1 MKESNKDV
9 CKEVIRDY
17 EELLQKFNELSN
29 IDFFEYLIKKINLIE
44 IVSKEKNA
52 KEKLARILEFKTFI
66 EDVPDDDK
74 HTSISEFINNIY
86 LQNTNEK
93 KNETVS
99 MMTIHQS
106 KGLEFKVVIIVCC
119 NQGILPFSKST
130 DPNNEEE
137 RRLFYVALTRA
148 RERLFLSS
156 SQRLFINGKFT
167 YLPPSSF
174 LLEMGIH

>member
-1 MKESNKDV
+1 MFYYLFLLFLAASFSSSAFQTRTNEPQTTSTNTKANKDSH
-9 CKEVIRDY
+9 
-17 EELLQKFNELSN
+17 Q
-29 IDFFEYLIKKINLIE
+29 
-44 IVSKEKNA
+44 
-52 KEKLARILEFKTFI
+52 
-66 EDVPDDDK
+66 
-74 HTSISEFINNIY
+74 IY

-119 NQGILPFSKST
+119 NQGILPYVKSI

-148 RERLFLSS
+148 RERLFLTS
-156 SQRLFINGKFT
+156 SQRLFMNGKFT

-174 LLEMGIH
+174 LLEMGIN